1 MRRCLAPVGQGALRG
16 CVFDAVCPCGAKALL
31 SGAPDHGVSR
41 KEAGFR
47 NVSPIK
53 GLSRRAGGR
62 GNGLLPARSGVFP
75 ARRHPYALTM
85 SLSPKE
91 TEIRAISQ
99 SERALPH
106 TKPSTF
112 IHPWQTRPFTSRASS
127 LPRFAANIRRTSNTS
142 FPRLFQPFRSRKK
155 VNFPLPVTASFPNP
169 SRRENGGLCPHPPTG
184 PVPWVS
190 LFGERLSSSPLPPSP
205 KTPQAASPCA
215 WACRRLRARPPQAE
229 RNAAYLPPA
238 RGEDM
243 RQYRAEG
250 AGRRHCRPAPCSWG
264 GCASTRR
271 RRLWLPTLSAPAW
284 ASAWPR

>member
-1 MRRCLAPVGQGALRG
+1 MVGADSGRPTSGSLPPAKACVGRRCLAPVGQGALRG
-16 CVFDAVCPCGAKALL
+16 ARSTLFALRAKALQ

-53 GLSRRAGGR
+53 GFSRRAGGR
-62 GNGLLPARSGVFP
+62 GNGLLPARGRVFP

-155 VNFPLPVTASFPNP
+155 VNFPLPVTASFPKP
-169 SRRENGGLCPHPPTG
+169 SRRENGGLCPHPLKG
-184 PVPWVS
+184 P
-190 LFGERLSSSPLPPSP
+190 G
-205 KTPQAASPCA
+205 
-215 WACRRLRARPPQAE
+215 
-229 RNAAYLPPA
+229 
-238 RGEDM
+238 
-243 RQYRAEG
+243 
-250 AGRRHCRPAPCSWG
+250 
-264 GCASTRR
+264 
-271 RRLWLPTLSAPAW
+271 
-284 ASAWPR
+284 